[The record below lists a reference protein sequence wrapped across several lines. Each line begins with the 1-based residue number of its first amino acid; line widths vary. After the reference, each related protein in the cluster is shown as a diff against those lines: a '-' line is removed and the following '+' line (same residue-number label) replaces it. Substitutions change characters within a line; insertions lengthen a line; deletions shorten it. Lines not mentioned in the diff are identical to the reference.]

1 MKGKAKH
8 FIIVL
13 AALLTA
19 ALAAVPAY
27 ADIISSPIERV
38 IFSVGPVLLALII
51 VIFVISV
58 IAGIILLIIFSVR
71 KKKRRAAEEQ
81 KDKI

>member
-1 MKGKAKH
+1 MKKR
-8 FIIVL
+8 IRN
-13 AALLTA
+13 ALLLVTA
-19 ALAAVPAY
+19 FVMMLAAAVPAY

-38 IFSVGPVLLALII
+38 IFSVGPVLLVLII
-51 VIFVISV
+51 VVFVISV